1 MSLSYSLDISN
12 LQNLDKLSKAL
23 ISLGTIGPQTNL
35 FRGPGGF
42 RFFQEGATK
51 VQDIFP
57 TGEYI
62 IRDGMYING
71 IFVYVGSYK
80 AYFKDLYGA
89 GSDGYAWDGFIMGM
103 RGYSINDNE
112 GLVEKVQS
120 GPFEGDF
127 TGGTGFGFLPMRMPI
142 EVNCGVSGDSAQIAA
157 DSSVGLHSLDVFKR
171 ATDVTVT
178 NDDLDIRIITCGFQR
193 VNPLVE
199 SVPTGMDYVAN
210 LYLGTL
216 LPFNGET
223 ELQDGQKV
231 ADYDYAPQ
239 NMMQV
244 TWQASQAGHAD
255 KTSESG
261 RFGMLRDLDQF
272 ISASTAITGFE
283 YIFDDWLGGQ
293 TPDGTGGPT
302 PTGNDTRAITF
313 NYFPRRFFDISCFSN
328 TTYYGT
334 NTAKSPFFIVG
345 DMALDTNDDGS
356 IDDTCPVMIGCA
368 YPFSIFGTPE
378 GTLGPFMNS
387 CPAIATSLADDPSWY
402 KEDTAVAYNFS
413 GAWACSILVP
423 YEDLG
428 IIGDFSPLSYIAVND
443 VTHSGST
450 YGEIYSFIDSPLS
463 PASIITPFAVET
475 GNFTTTTGISL
486 PTRWYNKAVQ
496 FRTFTTEEEDNGKA
510 GKIDLDTGAFTPSL
524 SSVYDSDSQEYIG
537 FSGNYQ
543 RYGSYT
549 NPLAPNQPQ
558 GTRSGAGYGFL
569 GFKTGT
575 GPIAIMFDSGSG
587 LENLNDVTGN
597 FEGWTL
603 IVLAE
608 GENINNNHI
617 ENPTSTTRKIVNCGW
632 DNDRDQWLF
641 LTSDTNDV
649 GIISASSDF
658 STASNNV
665 GFLDQK
671 DNFLDLNT
679 NTNAGAYFP
688 LTMSNAM
695 DGWVWFGNLDTDSNV
710 RFGIKQSV
718 LGAAESVTVN
728 ARTSGTPIEVTYD
741 TYPDATTEARRIT
754 GTTGRTA
761 KVWVDYVLFDGVDS
775 VIATKL
781 KGLGMKVNIESVEWF
796 KRSIIRSGDLNIKS
810 EEIEEWMRNQQS
822 QYKDMLKE
830 TERQGR
836 VRKRKS
842 QVSAYREGMEDQIN
856 PEFMDSEVKDYI
868 DTFIPKER
876 PPSPTEKKL
885 EKKRKGGYEPKQSSY
900 YDEVFEDEP

>member
-23 ISLGTIGPQTNL
+23 ISLGTIGPETFL
-35 FRGPGGF
+35 FRGVGSQ
-42 RFFQEGATK
+42 RFYQPSVITK

-80 AYFKDLYGA
+80 AYFKDLFGA
-89 GSDGYAWDGFIMGM
+89 GSNGYAWDGFIMAM

-112 GLVEKVQS
+112 GLVQRVS
-120 GPFEGDF
+120 NGPFEGEY

-178 NDDLDIRIITCGFQR
+178 NNDLDIRIITCGFQR

-216 LPFNGET
+216 FSFNGEA
-223 ELQDGQKV
+223 EIQNGEKV
-231 ADYDYAPQ
+231 ADYEYAPA

-255 KTSESG
+255 KTTGAG
-261 RFGMLRDLDQF
+261 RFGMLRDLDQV
-272 ISASTAITGFE
+272 ISASQSITTFE
-283 YIFDDWLGGQ
+283 YTFAEWLNLQ
-293 TPDGTGGPT
+293 KPDGTGGDA

-328 TTYYGT
+328 TKYNYGGD
-334 NTAKSPFFIVG
+334 TAKSPFFIVG

-368 YPFSIFGTPE
+368 YPFSIFGTPIA
-378 GTLGPFMNS
+378 TLGPFMNS
-387 CPAIATSLADDPSWY
+387 CPAIATSLANDPSWY

-428 IIGDFSPLSYIAVND
+428 VTGDFSPLSYIAVND

-463 PASIITPFAVET
+463 PSSIMVPFAVET

-510 GKIDLDTGAFTPSL
+510 GKIDLNTGAFTPSL
-524 SSVYDSDSQEYIG
+524 SSLYDSDSQEYIG

-575 GPIAIMFDSGSG
+575 GPIAIMFDSGG
-587 LENLNDVTGN
+587 GAENVNGATGA
-597 FEGWTL
+597 FEGWTG
-603 IVLAE
+603 ITLAE
-608 GENINNNHI
+608 GGNINNNHI
-617 ENPTSTTRKIVNCGW
+617 ENPTSATRKIVNCGW

-671 DNFLDLNT
+671 DNFLGLNT

-695 DGWVWFGNLDTDSNV
+695 DGWVWFGTLDTDTTV
-710 RFGIKQSV
+710 RFGIKQTS
-718 LGAAESVTVN
+718 LGTAESRTVG
-728 ARTSGTPIEVTYD
+728 SITYD

-810 EEIEEWMRNQQS
+810 EEIEEWMREQQS
-822 QYKDMLKE
+822 QYKEMLKE

-842 QVSAYREGMEDQIN
+842 QVSVYREGMDDQIN
-856 PEFMDSEVKDYI
+856 PEFMDTEVKDYI